1 MWLYR
6 IIAFVFRCFSGL
18 MGVRFMGKQNVPAEG
33 AVVVIGNH
41 RHWSDIV
48 LMALAVYPR
57 QVHFMAKSEYAE
69 NRLLKFLIHY
79 LGSFTVERGEA
90 DIRAIKTA
98 LGYLKQGEVVG
109 IFPEGTRNKT
119 DRLLLDFKPGAFVL
133 ASRGKA
139 QVLPLAICNAANYGR
154 LRRPRAAVQVG
165 EPFGLDGF
173 LDERKKLADRPA
185 AAFAQQKIEKML
197 NENVE

>member
-6 IIAFVFRCFSGL
+6 IIAFVFRGFTRL
-18 MGVRFMGKQNVPAEG
+18 MGVRFTGKQNVPAEG

-57 QVHFMAKSEYAE
+57 QVHFMAKSEYSQ
-69 NRLLKFLIHY
+69 NRFFNFIIHY

-119 DRLLLDFKPGAFVL
+119 DKLLLDFKPGAFVL

-139 QVLPLAICNAANYGR
+139 QVLPLAIYNAPNYAS
-154 LRRPRAAVQVG
+154 LRKPRTAVQVG
-165 EPFGLDGF
+165 EPFSLADF
-173 LDERKKLADRPA
+173 LDEKKKFAPQPA
-185 AAFAQQKIEKML
+185 ADFALATVEKML
-197 NENVE
+197 KDVE

>member
-6 IIAFVFRCFSGL
+6 IIATVFSIYSKLFGI
-18 MGVRFMGKQNVPAEG
+18 RFEGRQNVPAEG
-33 AVVVIGNH
+33 AVVVVGNH

-57 QVHFMAKSEYAE
+57 QVHFMAKSEYAQ
-69 NRLLKFLIHY
+69 NRLFNFLIHY

-90 DIRAIKTA
+90 DMRAIKTS
-98 LGYLKQGEVVG
+98 LGYLKKGEVVG

-119 DRLLLDFKPGAFVL
+119 TEQLLDFKPGAFVL

-139 QVLPLAICNAANYGR
+139 QILPLAISDAPNYAG
-154 LRRPRAAVQVG
+154 LRRPRPKVQIG
-165 EPFGLDGF
+165 EAFGLEDF
-173 LDERKKLADRPA
+173 LDERNKLDAPA
-185 AAFAQQKIEKML
+185 AADFVRQTVGKML
-197 NENVE
+197 